1 MSTSQSAAPVAH
13 PDTWPQPCAAGAD
26 GAAISS
32 DPAPTWLAAAEREL
46 TAALTAARM
55 SVARCEQALALLAE
69 GRMRVLPAPV
79 PTPERPRSWRPTSER
94 DAEWDDDRPRQ
105 LLHVERLTAREAQIL
120 ELVARG
126 HSNRGVAEAHFLSPR
141 TVERHLAN
149 LYRKLRVH
157 NRAEA
162 VRQARA
168 HQLG

>member
-1 MSTSQSAAPVAH
+1 VL
-13 PDTWPQPCAAGAD
+13 
-26 GAAISS
+26 S
-32 DPAPTWLAAAEREL
+32 DPAPAWLAAAEREL
-46 TAALTAARM
+46 AAALAAARL
-55 SVARCEQALALLAE
+55 SVACCEQALALLTEAH
-69 GRMRVLPAPV
+69 MRSMVRPAVCLERPCCAPLQVERDPERAAAVSCPPLPA
-79 PTPERPRSWRPTSER
+79 
-94 DAEWDDDRPRQ
+94 
-105 LLHVERLTAREAQIL
+105 ERLTAREAQIL

-126 HSNRGVAEAHFLSPR
+126 HSNRDVAEALFLSPR